1 MRYVVCSDIHLG
13 HKRTPTSHIINSFKT
28 SILTQKNADIDLLF
42 IAGDL
47 FDKLLDLNSKEVR
60 EIIGFFN
67 HLLDYCTTNS
77 IKLRVLYGTPSHD
90 HNQSEILVKLND
102 IRTTPADLRYFN
114 ILDIE
119 YLPEYD
125 KYVLYIPDEW
135 SHSHQDIENQIT
147 DKLNILGIT
156 QVDIAIL
163 HGQFT
168 YQVKGAFPGLFYNE
182 NYFLSLVKG
191 FIHIGHY
198 HSHSYFDRIIANG
211 SLERLAHNE
220 EEPKGYVIVHNK
232 TYSFVHNHNA
242 YIYKTIKVT
251 PTTTLEKLDK
261 QIRKYP
267 VNSYIQ
273 LQVADDH
280 PFAITFQELR
290 VRYMD
295 YHLKRKRNKSAEEKT
310 TVAYILTDEQLDMS
324 NRFIIDADVAKTVLS
339 NIDAKHDLSLPEL
352 SKLSKYLE
360 IFSDIQSHPVA

>member
-1 MRYVVCSDIHLG
+1 MHYLVCSDIHLG
-13 HKRTPTSHIINSFKT
+13 HKRTPTSHIIKSFKT
-28 SILTQKNADIDLLF
+28 AILTPTNTKLDVLF

-47 FDKLLDLNSKEVR
+47 FDKLLDLNSKEVK

-67 HLLDYCTTNS
+67 HLLDYCVNNS

-102 IRTTPADLRYFN
+102 IRPTPADLRYFN

-119 YLPEYD
+119 YLPEYN
-125 KYVLYIPDEW
+125 KHILYIPDEW

-147 DKLNILGIT
+147 DKLNALGIT
-156 QVDIAIL
+156 QVDVAIL
-163 HGQFT
+163 HGQFS
-168 YQVKGAFPGLFYNE
+168 YQVKGEFPGLFYKE

-198 HSHSYFDRIIANG
+198 HTYSYFDRIIANG

-220 EEPKGYVIVHNK
+220 EEPKGYVVVNNK
-232 TYSFVHNHNA
+232 SYTFVHNPNA

-273 LQVADDH
+273 LQIADDH

-295 YHLKRKRNKSAEEKT
+295 YHLKRKRNKSVEEKA

-339 NIDAKHDLSLPEL
+339 NIDAKHDLSSPEL

-360 IFSDIQSHPVA
+360 IFSDIQSHPVT